1 MEGIVLA
8 LFVCLILALF
18 TKRFALPSIPFYI
31 IAGLLLGE
39 SGLELVAA
47 DEISRFLT
55 DLGLLFLLFFM
66 GLEIKPG
73 RIWRNQ
79 SAFVSS
85 GLIDLHINMILG
97 FLVAYV
103 LGFSL
108 FDAVIIAVAFYIS
121 STAMAVTSLIEN
133 HKLLLRE
140 SETVVWLMIFEDIVL
155 IIFLAFMGNSGGH
168 PLLIVVKICILL
180 GAIIAITHFARHYL
194 ISILKRE
201 DELPVLL
208 TFSAVLGIAALSN
221 TIGVPES
228 FMVIAFGTILG
239 TIDPIAFEI
248 HSKPFKD
255 VFLVVFFVFFGITV
269 NLSSGEISLFA
280 IIAISLLAIFSK
292 FLSGMAIG
300 RYIHKN
306 RHSGIEIWSNT
317 ASRGEFSIAIAAIY
331 GSAAVSGTIATMVII
346 TSIIGAFAAK
356 FSGRIQKKFS
366 SLGKPVRPVPGT
378 IETADDSGRKTDENP
393 PESP

>member
-1 MEGIVLA
+1 M
-8 LFVCLILALF
+8 
-18 TKRFALPSIPFYI
+18 
-31 IAGLLLGE
+31 
-39 SGLELVAA
+39 AA

-180 GAIIAITHFARHYL
+180 GAIIAITHFGRHYL

-248 HSKPFKD
+248 HSRPFKD

-269 NLSSGEISLFA
+269 NLSSGAIPLFA
-280 IIAISLLAIFSK
+280 IIAISLLAILSK

-306 RHSGIEIWSNT
+306 NHSGIEIWSNT

-378 IETADDSGRKTDENP
+378 LETADSGRKDD
-393 PESP
+393 

>member
-180 GAIIAITHFARHYL
+180 GAIIAITHFGRHYL

-248 HSKPFKD
+248 HSRPFKD

-269 NLSSGEISLFA
+269 NLSSGAIPLFA
-280 IIAISLLAIFSK
+280 IIAISLLAILSK

-306 RHSGIEIWSNT
+306 SHSGIEIWSNT

-378 IETADDSGRKTDENP
+378 LETADSGRKDD
-393 PESP
+393 

>member
-180 GAIIAITHFARHYL
+180 GAIIAITHFGRHYL

-248 HSKPFKD
+248 HSRPFKD

-269 NLSSGEISLFA
+269 NLSSGAIPLFA
-280 IIAISLLAIFSK
+280 IIAISLLAILSK

-306 RHSGIEIWSNT
+306 SHSGIEIWSNT
-317 ASRGEFSIAIAAIY
+317 ARRGEFSIAIAAIY

-366 SLGKPVRPVPGT
+366 SLEKPVRPVPGT
-378 IETADDSGRKTDENP
+378 LETADSGRKTGENP